1 MATAILTF
9 ESQSQYRLPESD
21 RRQILS
27 TLPPKIEYPGGIVP
41 DFVLRQYSHIFPM
54 MAGLTNLSIVEV
66 ESIMSDEVSRQRD
79 VFLAKNGNLF
89 G

>member
-1 MATAILTF
+1 MATIILAPV
-9 ESQSQYRLPESD
+9 SKYRLPEAD
-21 RRQILS
+21 RQRILS
-27 TLPPKIEYPGGIVP
+27 TLPKVEYPGGIVP

-66 ESIMSDEVSRQRD
+66 ESIMSDEVYMQRD